1 MGLVLGMT
9 EFAAIPAGFLG
20 FVGDRIGSKWLTAI
34 SYLFLCICSAL
45 MLLPPVFG
53 VLLVIRFFFG
63 FFRDLSMLAI
73 QDYCCRF
80 FPKERQD
87 MVTAVLELSYGISA
101 LIGVPLLGLAYD
113 AYDWTAPF
121 IIMAVL
127 LFSLLPVV
135 LYVLYKYTGTSY
147 SEEEGKLQEEDN
159 KPRLGYLS
167 GLQYRNGA
175 LAFNLSGLFL
185 NIGANLL
192 ATEFGIVLA
201 EVYKL
206 DEAKAGAAS
215 LALSFGEVVGV
226 LAAMSPC
233 IGAFSFRTMRV
244 SGVLA
249 FVLSVPFVIWGVA
262 SFEATLGL
270 LFVLFAFVE
279 FCTVQRFS
287 RASQFAGAADAIAM
301 LGVNVQFQ
309 YAGRT
314 IGASIAGVMFVNAG
328 HVAVAVLACLSFL
341 LAVLFTEL
349 AVRQKPDT
357 TQQVGIEQGEQNEV
371 TII

>member
-113 AYDWTAPF
+113 AHDWTAPF

-135 LYVLYKYTGTSY
+135 LYVLYKYTGTS
-147 SEEEGKLQEEDN
+147 SGEEKPGEQDHA
-159 KPRLGYLS
+159 PRLGYLS

-192 ATEFGIVLA
+192 ATEFGILLTD
-201 EVYKL
+201 VYKL
-206 DEAKAGAAS
+206 DEAEAGAAS
-215 LALSFGEVVGV
+215 LALALGEVVGV
-226 LAAMSPC
+226 IAAMLPC
-233 IGAFSFRTMRV
+233 IGALSFRTMRV
-244 SGVLA
+244 SGAMA
-249 FVLSVPFVIWGVA
+249 FVLSVPYVIWGVA
-262 SFEATLGL
+262 SLEATLGL
-270 LFVLFAFVE
+270 LFVMFAFVE
-279 FCTVQRFS
+279 FCAVQRFS

-314 IGASIAGVMFVNAG
+314 IGASIAGALFISAG

-341 LAVLFTEL
+341 LAGLLTEL
-349 AVRQKPDT
+349 AVRQKPNVAIS
-357 TQQVGIEQGEQNEV
+357 QEVGIGEEETGV